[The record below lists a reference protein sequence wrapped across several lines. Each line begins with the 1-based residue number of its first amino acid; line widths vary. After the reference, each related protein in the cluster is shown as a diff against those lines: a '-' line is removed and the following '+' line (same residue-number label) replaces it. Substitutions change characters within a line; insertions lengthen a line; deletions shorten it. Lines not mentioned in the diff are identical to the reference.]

1 MRGRATDKYIK
12 ILGME
17 TVSDVDKV
25 SFMRLMM
32 KEERDQCLRA
42 FLQEWLSDGNC
53 NLPGLLNVLHLHTA
67 TFIHNCYII
76 FWARQTLNVADGVF
90 RLTAAQLNL
99 SLWGECL

>member
-1 MRGRATDKYIK
+1 LIEAEAPADRTHTGASLGGADDDLEEISTD
-12 ILGME
+12 
-17 TVSDVDKV
+17 V
-25 SFMRLMM
+25 
-32 KEERDQCLRA
+32 
-42 FLQEWLSDGNC
+42 
-53 NLPGLLNVLHLHTA
+53 VLHLHTA